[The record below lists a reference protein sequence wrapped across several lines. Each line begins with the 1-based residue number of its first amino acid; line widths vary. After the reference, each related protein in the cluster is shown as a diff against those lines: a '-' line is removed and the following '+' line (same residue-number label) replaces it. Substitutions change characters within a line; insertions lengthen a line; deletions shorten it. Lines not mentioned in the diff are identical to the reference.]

1 METVILFVN
10 MVIILKV
17 LVPVPLENLF
27 IDMVFAFLHVKM
39 INNTKKI
46 LNNAHADLVNH
57 STNMDSVKQHAIL
70 MAGLA
75 IQNHAHVHTVRSTP
89 TTGMLRINI
98 GIIPVRDYVRVTPSM
113 VVKAILL
120 ALLVTFTKIITNSA
134 NLILIAFVTGII

>member
-1 METVILFVN
+1 METVILFVK

-98 GIIPVRDYVRVTPSM
+98 GIIPVRDYVTPSM